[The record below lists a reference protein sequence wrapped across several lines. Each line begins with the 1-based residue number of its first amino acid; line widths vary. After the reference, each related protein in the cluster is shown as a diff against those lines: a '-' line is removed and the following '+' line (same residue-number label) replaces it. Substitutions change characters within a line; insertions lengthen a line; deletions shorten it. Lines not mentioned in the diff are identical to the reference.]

1 MATGTI
7 ILPILAAVP
16 DPTNPPGLAFTT
28 ANRPYLTF
36 DGTTDELCLWQFH
49 LPTDYAS
56 DGRSHLCDASG
67 LTVYCQYS
75 MASATTNN
83 IAFRTEVMA
92 IADTEDVD
100 TDNFAAVEAS
110 ADDTVPGTAGN
121 MGVVSDALATPTVAA
136 NDYIALR
143 FGRENATSGTNAT
156 GDMEVWNVWAEYTTS

>member
-16 DPTNPPGLAFTT
+16 DPTNPPGLAFTA

-36 DGTTDELCLWQFH
+36 DASTDELVVWTFP
-49 LPTDYAS
+49 LPTNY
-56 DGRSHLCDASG
+56 ASG
-67 LTVYCQYS
+67 LAVHCQYS
-75 MASATTNN
+75 MASATANN
-83 IAFRTEVMA
+83 IAIRTEVMA

-121 MGVVSDALATPTVAA
+121 MGVVSDALGTPTLAA
-136 NDYIALR
+136 SDYIALR
-143 FGRENATSGTNAT
+143 FGRENGTSGTNAT
-156 GDMEVWNVWAEYTTS
+156 GDMEVWAVWLQYTTT